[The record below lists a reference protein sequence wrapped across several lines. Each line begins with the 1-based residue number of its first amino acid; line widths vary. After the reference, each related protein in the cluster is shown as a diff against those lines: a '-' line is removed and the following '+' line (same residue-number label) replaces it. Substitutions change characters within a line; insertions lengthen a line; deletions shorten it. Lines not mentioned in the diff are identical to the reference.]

1 MGKNK
6 KKAKKIAEAEHEL
19 VGSVAAAAER
29 KPIALL
35 GAASEIADQPPL
47 VALSL
52 ATVTAGLMLRRRDMT
67 RTGARMLLAHAL
79 ATGGKTI
86 LKRSIDRARPG
97 RALSDGEAKVGA
109 GKGASD
115 TEFNSFPSGHTA
127 GAVSVAE
134 AVARTTPQLA
144 LPARTGA
151 AAIAGVQLPRGAH
164 YPTDVAIGALI
175 GWTAERLAAA
185 IVDAAE
191 RRIDRARE
199 QRSDGAALAE
209 AEAHPS

>member
-6 KKAKKIAEAEHEL
+6 KKAKRIAEAEHEL
-19 VGSVAAAAER
+19 VGSVAAAAEH
-29 KPIALL
+29 KPVALL

-52 ATVTAGLMLRRRDMT
+52 ATIAAGLVLRRRDIT

-79 ATGGKTI
+79 ATGGKTV
-86 LKRSIDRARPG
+86 LKRSIDRSRPA
-97 RALSDGEAKVGA
+97 RALLDGEATVGT
-109 GKGASD
+109 GTGADD

-134 AVARTTPQLA
+134 AVARTAPQLA
-144 LPARTGA
+144 TPARLGA
-151 AAIAGVQLPRGAH
+151 AAVAVVQLPRGAH
-164 YPTDVAIGALI
+164 YPTDVAIGGVI
-175 GWTAERLAAA
+175 GWTAERLAGAL
-185 IVDAAE
+185 VDAAE
-191 RRIDRARE
+191 RGFERFRE
-199 QRSDGAALAE
+199 QRLERTALAL